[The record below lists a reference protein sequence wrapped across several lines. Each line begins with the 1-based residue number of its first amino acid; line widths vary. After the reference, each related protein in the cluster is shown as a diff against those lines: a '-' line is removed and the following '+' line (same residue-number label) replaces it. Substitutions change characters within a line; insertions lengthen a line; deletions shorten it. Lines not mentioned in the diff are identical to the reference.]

1 MLSSNIL
8 RRSQTWYLYNLSTR
22 IGDQI
27 LFSLLKKK
35 KKPRTAQSR
44 NKCIYFSRETSS
56 SISLFILHA
65 CDREVRGVDL
75 EARKKK
81 KAFSNQAIHT
91 WNNFNLCI
99 CCVSRRGSSNFS
111 LTEATIYETPCPHPR
126 PSIVSPLTSVSLK
139 GTASIVPDPFTRR
152 TMRLC
157 RKVHLFEYHRTP
169 SSAPEMV
176 IRVEEDLSSS
186 SSSSTA
192 FGKICKINIKDTF
205 PFFHLLGFFNLTV
218 WV

>member
-1 MLSSNIL
+1 MIFIQFIDSNRRSNI
-8 RRSQTWYLYNLSTR
+8 
-22 IGDQI
+22 IFFI
-27 LFSLLKKK
+27 KKK
-35 KKPRTAQSR
+35 KINHEQLNRGINVFTFRGKLHRQFR
-44 NKCIYFSRETSS
+44 Y
-56 SISLFILHA
+56 LFYTRVI
-65 CDREVRGVDL
+65 EIRGVDL

-81 KAFSNQAIHT
+81 KASSNQAIYT

-218 WV
+218 

>member
-1 MLSSNIL
+1 MIFIQFIDSNRRSNI
-8 RRSQTWYLYNLSTR
+8 
-22 IGDQI
+22 IFFI
-27 LFSLLKKK
+27 KKKKK

-65 CDREVRGVDL
+65 CDREIRGVDL

-81 KAFSNQAIHT
+81 KAFSNQAIYT

-218 WV
+218 